1 MTSFP
6 WFVLI
11 NYPLH
16 LTANLVGKCNPKP
29 RLQLEL
35 CLSITQLS
43 MECCR
48 SPPQHDTS
56 IKLEHKAINLIS
68 AVAGNLNKD
77 VLVFYGCTT
86 KSS

>member
-11 NYPLH
+11 NYTLH

-29 RLQLEL
+29 QLQLEL

-43 MECCR
+43 PECCHSLPR
-48 SPPQHDTS
+48 HDTS
-56 IKLEHKAINLIS
+56 IKLERKAINLIS
-68 AVAGNLNKD
+68 AGAGNLNKD
-77 VLVFYGCTT
+77 VLVFCGCTT